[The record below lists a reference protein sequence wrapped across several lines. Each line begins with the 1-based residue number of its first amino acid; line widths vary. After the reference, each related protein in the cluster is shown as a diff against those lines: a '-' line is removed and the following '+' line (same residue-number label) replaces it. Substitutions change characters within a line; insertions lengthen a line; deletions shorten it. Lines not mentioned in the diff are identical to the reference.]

1 MELSKPWLDL
11 EGYKKTRML
20 EAEYEAELAERF
32 LRQGLVRNAAG
43 KAFQAWK
50 ALMGAM
56 LADKVAE
63 LERLYPGSVEIRE
76 GRRVKKAY
84 WILALVPTTL
94 MKELSQLLGRE
105 AVLATSLALQI
116 HQYNGPDR
124 EGVLSPYRNE
134 ESAKRD
140 IQTLID
146 FVKEILSRY
155 K

>member
-84 WILALVPTTL
+84 WILALVPIAPP
-94 MKELSQLLGRE
+94 KDCGPLGRHHMSMSRLFS
-105 AVLATSLALQI
+105 AVRI
-116 HQYNGPDR
+116 VDVWR
-124 EGVLSPYRNE
+124 EGDKH
-134 ESAKRD
+134 A
-140 IQTLID
+140 
-146 FVKEILSRY
+146 VKARRARS
-155 K
+155 